1 MKKLFPFIAA
11 LLSFSNSSF
20 AQIVL
25 PDYEDVCP
33 GQEIEYTI
41 QSDYYGNDQIFT
53 VANGVFIA
61 PSGSYIFRGDSTCI
75 IMNVSSSNKKFTIRW
90 KGNTTNLGRIIL
102 NSAQT
107 QDFNIAIVPDPA
119 GSGLADKNIFVGTHS
134 FDVLLFS
141 ISEVTYNEQRSN
153 NISLTN
159 YDEDTEFGVRNYTY
173 SYSITGDQPGWIAYR
188 TYNPKGIE
196 CGISHSEWDTV
207 HIYRKL
213 NPPTISFS
221 GYLMCNAE
229 QKTVSVSS
237 DPNAQDYTWT
247 VSSGLKIS
255 VGQNYNSTY
264 TTSNT
269 SVTIKAQT
277 TTPGAETISIKS
289 NGSGSY
295 VDSDTHSKE
304 IWHGVPNPDK
314 IIYYNVGP
322 YYPDLE
328 EICLDNPNDG
338 KALFDHQH
346 ADVQE
351 YEWDA
356 LDWTITQHPNDPFP
370 LVDMQDVLITAPMYG
385 YSTGDPVYFSIR
397 GKNRCGWGE
406 WKYPKL
412 ELEAV
417 NCGLFMMTVSP
428 NPADTY
434 VNISFSDLDLSAEK
448 QTSELSSNRNIS
460 LKKVKE
466 TKNGVI
472 DEYLVQILDKNGVI
486 RKLVQTKT
494 LNLNIDTRDL
504 EPDTYFLHVTWN
516 GELIKQQLIIH

>member
-1 MKKLFPFIAA
+1 MVF
-11 LLSFSNSSF
+11 LLLLPTHISS
-20 AQIVL
+20 
-25 PDYEDVCP
+25 
-33 GQEIEYTI
+33 
-41 QSDYYGNDQIFT
+41 
-53 VANGVFIA
+53 
-61 PSGSYIFRGDSTCI
+61 GDSTSI
-75 IMNVSSSNKKFTIRW
+75 VMNVSSSNKKFTIRW
-90 KGNTTNLGRIIL
+90 NNNNNNLGRIVL

-107 QDFNIAIVPDPA
+107 QDFNIITVPDPA
-119 GSGLADKNIFVGTHS
+119 GPGLADKNILVGTHS
-134 FDVLLFS
+134 FDVLLNS
-141 ISEVTYNEQRSN
+141 NSDVTYNEQKSN

-159 YDEDTEFGVRNYTY
+159 YDEDTNFGVTLYTY
-173 SYSITGDQPGWIAYR
+173 SYSITGDQSGWIAYR
-188 TYNPKGIE
+188 TYHPSGND
-196 CGISHSEWDTV
+196 CGTMYSEWDTV
-207 HIYRKL
+207 YVHRKL
-213 NPPTISFS
+213 NTPTISFS
-221 GYLMCNAE
+221 GYLMCNDE
-229 QKTVSVSS
+229 QKTVSISS

-255 VGQNYNSTY
+255 LGQNYYSTF

-269 SVTIKAQT
+269 SVTIEAQT
-277 TTPGAETISIKS
+277 TTPGAETISVKS

-295 VDSDTHSKE
+295 VDSDTQSKE

-314 IIYYNVGP
+314 ISYYNVGP

-370 LVDMQDVLITAPMYG
+370 MVDMQDVLITAPMYG
-385 YSTGDPVYFSIR
+385 YSTGDPVYFTIR
-397 GKNRCGWGE
+397 GRNRCGWGE

-417 NCGLFMMTVSP
+417 NCGMFMMTVSP

-434 VNISFSDLDLSAEK
+434 INISISDLDLSAEK

-466 TKNGVI
+466 SENGVI
-472 DEYLVQILDKNGVI
+472 DEYLVQILDKNEII
-486 RKLVQTKT
+486 RKSVQSKT

-516 GELIKQQLIIH
+516 GELVKQQLIIH